1 MTTISTSGGEFEFA
15 VYAPYNS
22 SPDEPVGGRINVGV
36 DTALWFRADRD
47 SDNVRLVQLIRP
59 QGQWIN
65 DRERERA
72 ANGWSLDSNS
82 VSPWYGTND
91 LGAPRPIRDL
101 TPNITPQLRDW
112 IKQSGVQTLS
122 GAGSRRGKGYQRAW
136 IVDTPRQMAARVGEL
151 VQVRLVTIAV
161 DVQHS
166 AYLGRRGV
174 GLQSVGGGRGDGGV
188 REARVQGES
197 GGRLSAGARQLEPA
211 GRQHVARAA
220 GLSGAPR
227 FECRTFALSS
237 SVIAAS
243 AAWWSRIRLAPA
255 AWWSLE

>member
-1 MTTISTSGGEFEFA
+1 MQAQFIQEKSMTTISTSGGEFEFA

-136 IVDTPRQMAARVGEL
+136 IVDTPRHMAARVGEL

-166 AYLGRRGV
+166 AYLGGV
-174 GLQSVGGGRGDGGV
+174 EWGFNLSEAGV
-188 REARVQGES
+188 VTVA
-197 GGRLSAGARQLEPA
+197 SAKLAFKVNPA
-211 GRQHVARAA
+211 GDYLQALDNWNQQA
-220 GLSGAPR
+220 GNTL
-227 FECRTFALSS
+227 L
-237 SVIAAS
+237 V
-243 AAWWSRIRLAPA
+243 LPA
-255 AWWSLE
+255 